1 MDRVRNIPLTGVKP
15 VEPSSMIGDKLPN
28 KNTPSPNKSNK
39 KEEKVDFRSILEKEI
54 KKQIAD
60 GTIKGNFDKL
70 SRFIKSMS

>member
-28 KNTPSPNKSNK
+28 KNTYPPNKGNK